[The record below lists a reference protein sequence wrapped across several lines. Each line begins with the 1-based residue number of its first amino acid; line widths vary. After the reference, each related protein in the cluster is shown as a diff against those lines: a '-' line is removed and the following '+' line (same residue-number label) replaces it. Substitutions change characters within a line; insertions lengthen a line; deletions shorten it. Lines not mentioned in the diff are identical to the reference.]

1 MRKNILKESQDC
13 EDNKIFENE
22 DDNKEDK
29 DTEHLR
35 VAGFMKE
42 SIVDGPGIRFAI
54 FCQGCPHGCEGC
66 HNPAT
71 HSFDGGKVFSIDE
84 IINAI
89 DENPLLQGV
98 TFSGGEPL
106 CQVKPFLSLA
116 RKVKSRNLH
125 LLIYTGYTIE
135 ELEERM
141 RKEPELKELLKLSD
155 HLVEGRFELSLRNL
169 SLVYR
174 GSSNQRIIDL
184 KDFFRTG
191 KINPCENISIN
202 L

>member
-1 MRKNILKESQDC
+1 M
-13 EDNKIFENE
+13 
-22 DDNKEDK
+22 
-29 DTEHLR
+29 
-35 VAGFMKE
+35 
-42 SIVDGPGIRFAI
+42 
-54 FCQGCPHGCEGC
+54 
-66 HNPAT
+66 
-71 HSFDGGKVFSIDE
+71 
-84 IINAI
+84 
-89 DENPLLQGV
+89 
-98 TFSGGEPL
+98 
-106 CQVKPFLSLA
+106 
-116 RKVKSRNLH
+116 H